1 MPEDTRATGARVME
15 AFTLFIEK
23 TSDLSIEPANL
34 EGVRV
39 NTTGHY
45 GTGWMLLRM
54 SLHEPLL
61 VLNLES
67 DQAGSIQLLRETIK
81 DFFYNQVDLDSS
93 RL

>member
-1 MPEDTRATGARVME
+1 MEDFSR
-15 AFTLFIEK
+15 FIEK
-23 TSDLSIEPANL
+23 ETDLSIEPANL

-39 NTTGHY
+39 NTSGQY
-45 GTGWMLLRM
+45 GAGWMLLRM

-67 DQAGSIQLLRETIK
+67 DQAGAIKKLREKMK
-81 DFFYNQVDLDSS
+81 DFFYEQVDLDSS